1 MSDTNPGSQTFF
13 ANVIAFATLIIA
25 ASTTVAGA
33 ASCVP
38 PVSFVDTPHP
48 ALSAD
53 APLVAHTE
61 TITFDHPLSAVLTTI
76 NRPLK
81 DTVHQSSS
89 LPGVIGDFAL
99 RPGEFGAP
107 GTRRL
112 VCLSDGSTLEEQSLE
127 REQTDTTYHFRY
139 VVWNYTTPQ
148 AAPIEYGL
156 GDFQYNVVGAGKTH
170 LTWVYSF
177 KLRDDHF
184 PGYLGSLGR
193 FLFRV
198 DFLDRA
204 YADMMRSTL
213 AGMKSTADSET
224 AVSSK

>member
-1 MSDTNPGSQTFF
+1 MMNFKPAAF
-13 ANVIAFATLIIA
+13 AFATMIVA
-25 ASTTVAGA
+25 ASAATAHA
-33 ASCVP
+33 ASCAP
-38 PVSFVDTPHP
+38 PTGFVDTPHP

-53 APLVAHTE
+53 APLVSHTE
-61 TITFDHPLSAVLTTI
+61 EITFDHPLEVVLTTI

-89 LPGVIGDFAL
+89 LPGVAGDYAL
-99 RPGEFGAP
+99 TPGEFGVP

-112 VCLSDGSTLEEQSLE
+112 VCLSDGSTLEEQSLV
-127 REQTDTTYHFRY
+127 RAQTGTTYHFRY
-139 VVWNYTTPQ
+139 VVWNYTTAQ

-156 GDFQYNVVGAGKTH
+156 GDFQYNVVGADKTH

-177 KLRDDHF
+177 KLRDNRF
-184 PGYLGSLGR
+184 PGYLGGLGR

-204 YADMMRSTL
+204 YADMMRGTV
-213 AGMKSTADSET
+213 AGMKSAVDSET
-224 AVSSK
+224 AVGSK